1 LTKKFHIIGT
11 TISTKILQNN
21 TDKSAVADA
30 TKSFH
35 KKKKKKEK
43 KKKKYFKKKKK
54 KKDTTKSVM
63 PFWFEN
69 RERICRIKE
78 KKRLQLPCI

>member
-1 LTKKFHIIGT
+1 MQ
-11 TISTKILQNN
+11 QNL
-21 TDKSAVADA
+21 
-30 TKSFH
+30 FI
-35 KKKKKKEK
+35 KKKKKKK
-43 KKKKYFKKKKK
+43 KKKFFQKKKK